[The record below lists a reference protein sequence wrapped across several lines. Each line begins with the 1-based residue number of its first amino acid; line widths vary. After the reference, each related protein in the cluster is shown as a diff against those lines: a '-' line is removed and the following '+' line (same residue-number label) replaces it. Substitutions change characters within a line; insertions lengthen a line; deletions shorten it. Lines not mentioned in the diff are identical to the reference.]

1 MTEKLAMQCL
11 WQTMD
16 KTQVKQDY
24 KFNRVNSQNAA
35 EEWVRASTGKRG
47 TKRMEL
53 TDSNSLP
60 NSTNMTKYRM
70 YNSVNE
76 WMYESS
82 FQY

>member
-1 MTEKLAMQCL
+1 MTEKLAMHCL

-24 KFNRVNSQNAA
+24 QFNRVNSQNAA

-60 NSTNMTKYRM
+60 KIQM

-76 WMYESS
+76 WMYESN